1 MRQARWDDKFTTGT
15 LTISSKGTRVESSL
29 DRRHFVAKIF
39 LNCILFLL
47 AWHFGRDASRLK
59 VSNVLFQFG
68 IYDIL
73 FLDDVND
80 DDDDVNDV

>member
-1 MRQARWDDKFTTGT
+1 M
-15 LTISSKGTRVESSL
+15 
-29 DRRHFVAKIF
+29 
-39 LNCILFLL
+39 L

-73 FLDDVND
+73 FLDVVND
-80 DDDDVNDV
+80 DDDDVNGV